1 MVLEILLE
9 DEINKTD
16 IRYKIPEEILT
27 FLSQDETEFTKQARL
42 FTALQLF
49 KKHKLSFGKAAE
61 LAGVSKDEFLIEL
74 DKNNIN
80 YISYDPAELKEELE
94 RF

>member
-1 MVLEILLE
+1 MK
-9 DEINKTD
+9 KTD
-16 IRYKIPEEILT
+16 IKYKIPEEILT
-27 FLSQDETEFTKQARL
+27 SLNQDETEFTKQSRL

-74 DKNNIN
+74 DKNNID
-80 YISYDPAELKEELE
+80 YISYESDELKKELE

>member
-1 MVLEILLE
+1 MK
-9 DEINKTD
+9 KTD

-27 FLSQDETEFTKQARL
+27 SLNQDEKEFTKQSRL

-49 KKHKLSFGKAAE
+49 KNHKLSFGKAAE
-61 LAGVSKDEFLIEL
+61 LAGISKNEFLIEL
-74 DKNNIN
+74 DRNNID
-80 YISYDPAELKEELE
+80 YLSYDSEELKSELE